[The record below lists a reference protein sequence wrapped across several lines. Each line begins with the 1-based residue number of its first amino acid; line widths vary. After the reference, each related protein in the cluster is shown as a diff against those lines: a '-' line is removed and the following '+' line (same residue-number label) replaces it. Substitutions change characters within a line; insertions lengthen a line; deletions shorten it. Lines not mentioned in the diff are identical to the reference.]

1 MSYKKYIPFDDSLKE
16 DMIVQG
22 KVKSIQ
28 PYGAFIELKNGVV
41 GLLHIEDMSIARIKS
56 PYDRFSI
63 GQEVN
68 VKIKSIDKENH
79 RIMFTYKELLGTWEE
94 NAKLFKEGTKVKG
107 IIRNTEAHKNGIFIE
122 LKPNLVGMAEYQDGM
137 EYGKQVDVFIK
148 KIIPEKKKIKLI
160 ICSQIKAEVS
170 PFAIREGEIKVFDGK
185 DGYVSMNQIIN
196 KINIG
201 HITDIHFKIL
211 EIVNEFEFITS
222 RQIYQLL
229 KIKGVDIKSQ
239 DKLNKKLEQLV
250 KTKILTRYYFHSE
263 DGKGIYRIYCLEK
276 MGKYLLNSR
285 DIECKWQPTDNVKPV
300 ALIKKRLAGN
310 QTILAYLRKVKAF
323 DSYVVKPQLT
333 AKTLGKVFKASG
345 GSVKLTKNNKSI
357 SFLFEVVR
365 REEDW
370 QNKLVD
376 KMRLYKD
383 FYENFVPGDSG
394 FQIMPQLIF
403 VCEDEKH
410 AAETFKTIVTK
421 RVEISK
427 IKLYFTTDLRQN
439 KDSLEETLIEFRL
452 DENTNKYK
460 VANVDLK
467 LLEE

>member
-1 MSYKKYIPFDDSLKE
+1 MVE
-16 DMIVQG
+16 D
-22 KVKSIQ
+22 
-28 PYGAFIELKNGVV
+28 
-41 GLLHIEDMSIARIKS
+41 
-56 PYDRFSI
+56 
-63 GQEVN
+63 
-68 VKIKSIDKENH
+68 
-79 RIMFTYKELLGTWEE
+79 
-94 NAKLFKEGTKVKG
+94 
-107 IIRNTEAHKNGIFIE
+107 
-122 LKPNLVGMAEYQDGM
+122 
-137 EYGKQVDVFIK
+137 
-148 KIIPEKKKIKLI
+148 
-160 ICSQIKAEVS
+160 SQIKAEVS

-196 KINIG
+196 KINLG
-201 HITDIHFKIL
+201 HITDIHFQIL

-229 KIKGVDIKSQ
+229 QIKGIEIKSQ
-239 DKLNKKLEQLV
+239 DKLNKKLEQLI

-310 QTILAYLRKVKAF
+310 QTLLAYLRKVKAF

-333 AKTLGKVFKASG
+333 AKTLAKPFKASG

-370 QNKLVD
+370 KNKLVE
-376 KMRLYKD
+376 KMRLYQD
-383 FYENFVPGDSG
+383 FYDNFVPGDSG
-394 FQIMPQLIF
+394 FPIMPQLIF

-410 AAETFKTIVTK
+410 TAETFKLIVTK
-421 RVEISK
+421 GLEISK

-439 KDSLEETLIEFRL
+439 KESLEDTLIEFKL

-460 VANVDLK
+460 VANVELK
-467 LLEE
+467 LLED

>member
-1 MSYKKYIPFDDSLKE
+1 MVE
-16 DMIVQG
+16 D
-22 KVKSIQ
+22 
-28 PYGAFIELKNGVV
+28 
-41 GLLHIEDMSIARIKS
+41 
-56 PYDRFSI
+56 
-63 GQEVN
+63 
-68 VKIKSIDKENH
+68 
-79 RIMFTYKELLGTWEE
+79 
-94 NAKLFKEGTKVKG
+94 
-107 IIRNTEAHKNGIFIE
+107 
-122 LKPNLVGMAEYQDGM
+122 
-137 EYGKQVDVFIK
+137 
-148 KIIPEKKKIKLI
+148 
-160 ICSQIKAEVS
+160 SQIKAEVS

-196 KINIG
+196 KINLG
-201 HITDIHFKIL
+201 HITDIHFQIL

-229 KIKGVDIKSQ
+229 QIKGIEIKSQ
-239 DKLNKKLEQLV
+239 DKLNKKLEQLI

-310 QTILAYLRKVKAF
+310 QTLLAYLRKVKAF

-333 AKTLGKVFKASG
+333 AKTLAKPFKASG

-370 QNKLVD
+370 KNKLVE
-376 KMRLYKD
+376 KMRLYQD

-394 FQIMPQLIF
+394 FPIMPQLIF

-410 AAETFKTIVTK
+410 TAETFKLIVTK
-421 RVEISK
+421 GLEISK

-439 KDSLEETLIEFRL
+439 KESLEDTLIEFKL

-460 VANVDLK
+460 VANVELK
-467 LLEE
+467 LLED